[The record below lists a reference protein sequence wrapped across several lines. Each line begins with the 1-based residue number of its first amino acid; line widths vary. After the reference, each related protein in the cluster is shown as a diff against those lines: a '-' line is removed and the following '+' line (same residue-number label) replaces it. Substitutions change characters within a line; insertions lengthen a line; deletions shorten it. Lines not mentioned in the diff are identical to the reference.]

1 MKKFRATV
9 WAKEG
14 ETGFRPIGSIEEA
27 QIFLEGWPA
36 IERGP
41 LYYVAAN
48 SIESAKTGSISPDD
62 AKKALIEFLDDA
74 NVLAEERFA
83 T

>member
-1 MKKFRATV
+1 MKKFSATV
-9 WAKEG
+9 WAKDG
-14 ETGFRPIGSIEEA
+14 EFGIRPIGSVEEA

-36 IERGP
+36 MDRSP

-48 SIESAKTGSISPDD
+48 GIEAAEAGSVTPNEAKEMLG
-62 AKKALIEFLDDA
+62 EFLDDA
-74 NVLAEERFA
+74 GALAEDRFA

>member
-1 MKKFRATV
+1 MKKFSATV

-14 ETGFRPIGSIEEA
+14 EFGIRPIGSVEEA

-36 IERGP
+36 MERRP

-48 SIESAKTGSISPDD
+48 SIEAARVGSITPDE
-62 AKKALIEFLDDA
+62 AKEALAWFLDDA
-74 NVLAEERFA
+74 GALGEDRPYP
-83 T
+83 